1 MAMAL
6 AMIQNVPQYISSF
19 REQRLS
25 AIRPFS
31 EFFDYQRISRPN
43 DLNGATSRITY
54 NTRHF
59 SGNYA
64 LIVAALAVYSL
75 LTNPLLLISIGFLV
89 GGFGCIQRFGP
100 DPNMP
105 AEGQMVTQKSLYI
118 TLFVIGIPMLWI
130 AAPIA
135 TAMWLVGS
143 SAVTVL
149 GHASFL
155 EPSVESEYSS
165 VQQV

>member
-1 MAMAL
+1 MLTVM
-6 AMIQNVPQYISSF
+6 QSVPQYMASF

-25 AIRPFS
+25 SIRPFG
-31 EFFDYQRISRPN
+31 EFFDYQRISRPKDFN
-43 DLNGATSRITY
+43 EATSRITY

-64 LIVAALAVYSL
+64 MIVAALAVYSL
-75 LTNPLLLISIGFLV
+75 LTNPLLLIAIGFLV
-89 GGFGCIQRFGP
+89 GGFAAIQRFGP
-100 DPNMP
+100 DPNVI
-105 AEGQMVTQKSLYI
+105 ADGQTITQKSLYI

-143 SAVTVL
+143 SGVTVL

-155 EPSVESEYSS
+155 EPSVESEYTS

>member
-43 DLNGATSRITY
+43 DLNAATSRITY

-105 AEGQMVTQKSLYI
+105 TEGQMVTQKSMYI

>member
-6 AMIQNVPQYISSF
+6 AMIQNVPQFFSSF

-25 AIRPFS
+25 SIRPVS
-31 EFFDYQRISRPN
+31 EFLDYQRVSRPK
-43 DLNGATSRITY
+43 DLNEATSRITH
-54 NTRHF
+54 NTRQF

-64 LIVAALAVYSL
+64 VIVALLAVYSL
-75 LTNPLLLISIGFLV
+75 LTNPLLLIAIGFLV
-89 GGFGCIQRFGP
+89 GGFACIQRFGP
-100 DPNMP
+100 NSESA
-105 AEGQMVTQKSLYI
+105 AEGQVVTQKNLYI
-118 TLFVIGIPMLWI
+118 GLFVIGIPMLWI
-130 AAPIA
+130 AAPIS

-155 EPSVESEYSS
+155 EPSVVSN
-165 VQQV
+165 

>member
-6 AMIQNVPQYISSF
+6 AMIQNVP
-19 REQRLS
+19 
-25 AIRPFS
+25 
-31 EFFDYQRISRPN
+31 
-43 DLNGATSRITY
+43 
-54 NTRHF
+54 H
-59 SGNYA
+59 GNYA

-143 SAVTVL
+143 SAVTVWAML
-149 GHASFL
+149 HFL
-155 EPSVESEYSS
+155 NLVLNQNIHLYNKYEERIGQNKKQSIILLTSR
-165 VQQV
+165 VQ

>member
-59 SGNYA
+59 M
-64 LIVAALAVYSL
+64 
-75 LTNPLLLISIGFLV
+75 

>member
-1 MAMAL
+1 MAMVL
-6 AMIQNVPQYISSF
+6 TVMQSVPQYISSF

-25 AIRPFS
+25 SIRPFS
-31 EFFDYQRISRPN
+31 EFIDYQRISRPR
-43 DLNGATSRITY
+43 DLNEATSRITY

-75 LTNPLLLISIGFLV
+75 LTNPLLLIAMGFLV
-89 GGFGCIQRFGP
+89 GGFACIQRFGP
-100 DPNMP
+100 DPNLI
-105 AEGQMVTQKSLYI
+105 ADGQTITQKSLYI
-118 TLFVIGIPMLWI
+118 TLFVIGIPMLWL

-155 EPSVESEYSS
+155 EPSVESEYTS
-165 VQQV
+165 VQGV

>member
-1 MAMAL
+1 M
-6 AMIQNVPQYISSF
+6 QSVPNYISSF

-25 AIRPFS
+25 AIRPLS
-31 EFFDYQRISRPN
+31 EFFDYQRISRPHDFN
-43 DLNGATSRITY
+43 AATSRITY

-64 LIVAALAVYSL
+64 IIVAALAVYSL

-89 GGFGCIQRFGP
+89 GGFYCIQRFGP
-100 DPNMP
+100 DPSAA
-105 AEGQMVTQKSLYI
+105 AEGQIISQKSLYI

-155 EPSVESEYSS
+155 EPSVESEYST

>member
-1 MAMAL
+1 
-6 AMIQNVPQYISSF
+6 
-19 REQRLS
+19 
-25 AIRPFS
+25 
-31 EFFDYQRISRPN
+31 
-43 DLNGATSRITY
+43 
-54 NTRHF
+54 
-59 SGNYA
+59 
-64 LIVAALAVYSL
+64 
-75 LTNPLLLISIGFLV
+75 
-89 GGFGCIQRFGP
+89 
-100 DPNMP
+100 MP
-105 AEGQMVTQKSLYI
+105 SEGQMVTQKSLYI